1 MSNKSSPQY
10 GLPPDRLESQF
21 SDYKP
26 LYAEAEALIEANR
39 CLNCYDAPCISA
51 CPTGIDIPAFIKK
64 IATGN
69 IIGSAKV
76 IFEANMLGYST
87 GRVCP
92 VEELCVG
99 ACVYNDLNSSP
110 IQIGRL
116 QRYATKKAMEIE
128 ENTGKKLFPRNK
140 RKSEKKVAL
149 IGAGPASLACA
160 AYLALDGVEAVIF
173 EKDVLPGGL
182 NTTAVA
188 PYKIQTEDS
197 ITEVNWI
204 LQHGIELKTKV
215 EIGKDISLDQL
226 IDEYNAV
233 FIGIGLGAGRHL
245 ELEADNNPAVFS
257 ATNLIHKIKNDPD
270 FSLPNDLNTVL
281 IIGGGNT
288 AIDISRELAM
298 LGVKDVR
305 LLYRRSRQ
313 EMPGYEHEMVEASR
327 CGVRLVEN
335 VTPLEII
342 RNGEKIKSLKV
353 KSTISNDIFDFPCDW
368 VVEAVGQLKHV
379 FDISPDIE
387 VDEMGRLVVDSKSFR
402 TTNPKVY
409 AGGDCING
417 GKEVVN
423 AAQDGREAAFDML
436 KSWGISP
443 SLHGENYFKSFTSI
457 FVQEMTKEEN
467 IKNG

>member
-1 MSNKSSPQY
+1 MSDDTSPKHA
-10 GLPPDRLESQF
+10 LSPDRLEKQF

-26 LYAEAEALIEANR
+26 LYSAAEALIAANR

-64 IATGN
+64 ISTGN

-76 IFEANMLGYST
+76 IFEANMLGYTT

-110 IQIGRL
+110 IQIGQL
-116 QRYATKKAMEIE
+116 QRYATEKALEIE
-128 ENTGKKLFPRNK
+128 ESTGERLFPPNSK
-140 RKSEKKVAL
+140 KSEKKVAL

-160 AYLALDGVEAVIF
+160 AYLALDGIESVIF
-173 EKDVLPGGL
+173 EKDALPGGL

-197 ITEVNWI
+197 IEEVNWI
-204 LQHGIELKTKV
+204 LRHGVELKTGV
-215 EIGKDISLDQL
+215 EIGKDISLEQL
-226 IDEYNAV
+226 IEEYEAV
-233 FIGIGLGAGRHL
+233 FIGIGLGTGRRL
-245 ELEADNNPAVFS
+245 ELQEHDSPGVWS
-257 ATNLIHKIKNDPD
+257 ATDLIRKIKNDPN
-270 FSLPNDLNTVL
+270 FSLPDGLNTVL

-298 LGVKDVR
+298 LGVEDVR
-305 LLYRRSRQ
+305 LLYRRSRK
-313 EMPGYEHEMVEASR
+313 EMPGYEHEMVAASR
-327 CGVRLVEN
+327 YGVRLVEN
-335 VTPLEII
+335 VTPLEVIH
-342 RNGEKIKSLKV
+342 NGEQIKALKV
-353 KSTISNDIFDFPCDW
+353 TSTISNDIFDLPCDW

-379 FDISPDIE
+379 SKISPKIE
-387 VDEMGRLVVDSKSFR
+387 VDYHGTVMVDSKTR
-402 TTNPKVY
+402 CTANPKVY

-423 AAQDGREAAFDML
+423 AAQDGREAAFDIL
-436 KSWGISP
+436 RNLGISP
-443 SLHGENYFKSFTSI
+443 SLHGEKYFKSFVSNN
-457 FVQEMTKEEN
+457 EN
-467 IKNG
+467 

>member
-1 MSNKSSPQY
+1 MSDDTNPKHALS
-10 GLPPDRLESQF
+10 PDRLEKQF

-26 LYAEAEALIEANR
+26 LYSAAEALIEANR

-64 IATGN
+64 ISTGN

-76 IFEANMLGYST
+76 IFEANMLGYTT

-116 QRYATKKAMEIE
+116 QRYATEKALEIE
-128 ENTGKKLFPRNK
+128 ESTGKRLFPPNSK
-140 RKSEKKVAL
+140 KSEKKVAL

-160 AYLALDGVEAVIF
+160 AYLALDGIESVIF
-173 EKDVLPGGL
+173 EKDALPGGL

-188 PYKIQTEDS
+188 PYKIQAEDS
-197 ITEVNWI
+197 IEEVNWI
-204 LQHGIELKTKV
+204 LRHGVELKTGV
-215 EIGKDISLDQL
+215 EIGKDISLEQL
-226 IDEYNAV
+226 IEEYEAV
-233 FIGIGLGAGRHL
+233 FIGIGLGTGRRL
-245 ELEADNNPAVFS
+245 ELQGHDSSGVWS
-257 ATNLIHKIKNDPD
+257 ATDLIRKIKNNPD
-270 FSLPNDLNTVL
+270 FSLPDGLNTVL

-298 LGVKDVR
+298 LGVEDVR
-305 LLYRRSRQ
+305 LLYRRSRK
-313 EMPGYEHEMVEASR
+313 EMPGYEYEMVAASR
-327 CGVRLVEN
+327 YGVRLVEN
-335 VTPLEII
+335 VTPLEVIH
-342 RNGEKIKSLKV
+342 NGEQIKALKV
-353 KSTISNDIFDFPCDW
+353 TSTISNDIFDLSCDW

-379 FDISPDIE
+379 SKISSEIE
-387 VDEMGRLVVDSKSFR
+387 VDDQGTVVVDSKTR
-402 TTNPKVY
+402 CTANPKVY

-423 AAQDGREAAFDML
+423 AAQDGREAAFDIL
-436 KSWGISP
+436 RNLGISP
-443 SLHGENYFKSFTSI
+443 SLHGEKYFKSFVSNN
-457 FVQEMTKEEN
+457 EN
-467 IKNG
+467 

>member
-1 MSNKSSPQY
+1 MSDDTSPKHA
-10 GLPPDRLESQF
+10 LSPNRLEKQF

-26 LYAEAEALIEANR
+26 LYSAAESLIEANR

-64 IATGN
+64 ISTGN

-76 IFEANMLGYST
+76 IFEANMLGYTT
-87 GRVCP
+87 GRICP

-110 IQIGRL
+110 IQIGQL
-116 QRYATKKAMEIE
+116 QRYATEKALEIE
-128 ENTGKKLFPRNK
+128 ESTGKRLFPPNSK
-140 RKSEKKVAL
+140 KSEKKVAL

-160 AYLALDGVEAVIF
+160 AYLALDGIESVIF
-173 EKDVLPGGL
+173 EKDALPGGL

-197 ITEVNWI
+197 IEEVNWI
-204 LQHGIELKTKV
+204 LRHGVELKTGV
-215 EIGKDISLDQL
+215 EIGKDISLEQL
-226 IDEYNAV
+226 IEEYEAV
-233 FIGIGLGAGRHL
+233 FIGIGLGTGRRL
-245 ELEADNNPAVFS
+245 ELQGHDSPGVWS
-257 ATNLIHKIKNDPD
+257 ATDLIRKIKNDPD
-270 FSLPNDLNTVL
+270 FSLPDGLNTVL

-305 LLYRRSRQ
+305 LLYRRSRK
-313 EMPGYEHEMVEASR
+313 EMPGYEHEMVAASR
-327 CGVRLVEN
+327 YGVRLVEN
-335 VTPLEII
+335 VTPLEVIH
-342 RNGEKIKSLKV
+342 NGEQIKALKV
-353 KSTISNDIFDFPCDW
+353 TSTISNDIFDLSCDW

-379 FDISPDIE
+379 SKISPEIE
-387 VDEMGRLVVDSKSFR
+387 VDDQGTVVVDSKTR
-402 TTNPKVY
+402 CTANPKVY

-423 AAQDGREAAFDML
+423 AAQDGREAAFDIL
-436 KSWGISP
+436 RNLGISP
-443 SLHGENYFKSFTSI
+443 SLHGEKYFKSFVSNN
-457 FVQEMTKEEN
+457 EN
-467 IKNG
+467 

>member
-1 MSNKSSPQY
+1 MSDDTSPKHA
-10 GLPPDRLESQF
+10 LSPDRLEKQF

-26 LYAEAEALIEANR
+26 LYSAAEALIEANR

-64 IATGN
+64 ISTGN

-76 IFEANMLGYST
+76 IFEANMLGYTT

-110 IQIGRL
+110 IQIGQL
-116 QRYATKKAMEIE
+116 QRYATEKALEIE
-128 ENTGKKLFPRNK
+128 ESTGKRLFPPNSK
-140 RKSEKKVAL
+140 KSEKKVAL

-160 AYLALDGVEAVIF
+160 AYLALDGIESVIF
-173 EKDVLPGGL
+173 EKDALPGGL

-197 ITEVNWI
+197 IEEVNWI
-204 LQHGIELKTKV
+204 LRHGVELKTGV
-215 EIGKDISLDQL
+215 EIGKDISLEQL
-226 IDEYNAV
+226 IEEYEAV
-233 FIGIGLGAGRHL
+233 FIGIGLGTGRRL
-245 ELEADNNPAVFS
+245 ELQGHDSPGVWS
-257 ATNLIHKIKNDPD
+257 ATDLIRKIKNDPN
-270 FSLPNDLNTVL
+270 FSLPDGLNTVL

-298 LGVKDVR
+298 LGVEDVR
-305 LLYRRSRQ
+305 LLYRRSRK
-313 EMPGYEHEMVEASR
+313 EMPVYEHEMVAASR
-327 CGVRLVEN
+327 YGVRLVEN
-335 VTPLEII
+335 VTPLEVIH
-342 RNGEKIKSLKV
+342 NGEQIKALKV
-353 KSTISNDIFDFPCDW
+353 TSTISNDIFDLPCDW

-379 FDISPDIE
+379 SKISPKIE
-387 VDEMGRLVVDSKSFR
+387 VDDHGTVMVDSKTR
-402 TTNPKVY
+402 CTANPKVY

-423 AAQDGREAAFDML
+423 AAQDGREAAFDIL
-436 KSWGISP
+436 RNLGISP
-443 SLHGENYFKSFTSI
+443 SLHGEKYFKSFVSNN
-457 FVQEMTKEEN
+457 EN
-467 IKNG
+467 

>member
-1 MSNKSSPQY
+1 MSDDTSPKHA
-10 GLPPDRLESQF
+10 LSPDRLEKQF

-26 LYAEAEALIEANR
+26 LYSAAEALIEANR
-39 CLNCYDAPCISA
+39 CINCYDAPCISA

-64 IATGN
+64 ISTGN

-76 IFEANMLGYST
+76 IFEANMLGYTT

-110 IQIGRL
+110 IQIGQL
-116 QRYATKKAMEIE
+116 QRYATEKALEIE
-128 ENTGKKLFPRNK
+128 ESTGKRLFPPNSK
-140 RKSEKKVAL
+140 KSEKKVAL

-160 AYLALDGVEAVIF
+160 AYLALDGIESVIF
-173 EKDVLPGGL
+173 EKDALPGGL

-197 ITEVNWI
+197 IEEVNWI
-204 LQHGIELKTKV
+204 LRHGVELKTGV
-215 EIGKDISLDQL
+215 EIGKDISLEQL
-226 IDEYNAV
+226 IEEYEAV
-233 FIGIGLGAGRHL
+233 FIGIGLGTGRRL
-245 ELEADNNPAVFS
+245 ELQGHDSPGVWS
-257 ATNLIHKIKNDPD
+257 ATDLIRKIKNDPD
-270 FSLPNDLNTVL
+270 FSLPDGLNTVL

-305 LLYRRSRQ
+305 LLYRRSRK
-313 EMPGYEHEMVEASR
+313 EMPGYEHEMVAASR
-327 CGVRLVEN
+327 YGVRLVEN
-335 VTPLEII
+335 VTPLEVIH
-342 RNGEKIKSLKV
+342 NGEQIKALKV
-353 KSTISNDIFDFPCDW
+353 TSTISNDIFDLPCDW

-379 FDISPDIE
+379 FKISPEIE
-387 VDEMGRLVVDSKSFR
+387 VDDQGTVVVDSKTR
-402 TTNPKVY
+402 CTANPKVY

-423 AAQDGREAAFDML
+423 AAQDGREAAFDIL
-436 KSWGISP
+436 INLGISP
-443 SLHGENYFKSFTSI
+443 SLHGEKYFKSFVS
-457 FVQEMTKEEN
+457 EN
-467 IKNG
+467 EN

>member
-1 MSNKSSPQY
+1 MK
-10 GLPPDRLESQF
+10 
-21 SDYKP
+21 
-26 LYAEAEALIEANR
+26 I
-39 CLNCYDAPCISA
+39 IV
-51 CPTGIDIPAFIKK
+51 TG
-64 IATGN
+64 ATGH
-69 IIGSAKV
+69 IGSYLIRDLGLQFKESEIVMIDNMMTQRFASLFKLPKV
-76 IFEANMLGYST
+76 GNYSFIE
-87 GRVCP
+87 GDVR
-92 VEELCVG
+92 LM
-99 ACVYNDLNSSP
+99 DLNSLFKGAD
-110 IQIGRL
+110 IVIHL
-116 QRYATKKAMEIE
+116 AAITDATGSFDKAMEIE

-160 AYLALDGVEAVIF
+160 AYLALEGVEAVIF
-173 EKDVLPGGL
+173 EKDALPGGL

-197 ITEVNWI
+197 IEEVNWI
-204 LQHGIELKTKV
+204 LRHGVELKTGV
-215 EIGKDISLDQL
+215 EIGKDILLEQL
-226 IDEYNAV
+226 IEEYEAV
-233 FIGIGLGAGRHL
+233 FIGIGLGTGRRL
-245 ELEADNNPAVFS
+245 ELQGHDSPGVWS
-257 ATNLIHKIKNDPD
+257 ATDLIRKIKNDPD
-270 FSLPNDLNTVL
+270 FSLPDGLNTVL

-327 CGVRLVEN
+327 YGVRLVEN

-379 FDISPDIE
+379 SDISLEIE
-387 VDEMGRLVVDSKSFR
+387 VDDQGRVVVDSKTR
-402 TTNPKVY
+402 CTTNPKVY

-423 AAQDGREAAFDML
+423 AVQDGREAAFNIL
-436 KSWGISP
+436 RNLGISP
-443 SLHGENYFKSFTSI
+443 SLHGKKYFKSFVSNN
-457 FVQEMTKEEN
+457 EN
-467 IKNG
+467 

>member
-1 MSNKSSPQY
+1 
-10 GLPPDRLESQF
+10 
-21 SDYKP
+21 
-26 LYAEAEALIEANR
+26 
-39 CLNCYDAPCISA
+39 
-51 CPTGIDIPAFIKK
+51 
-64 IATGN
+64 
-69 IIGSAKV
+69 
-76 IFEANMLGYST
+76 
-87 GRVCP
+87 
-92 VEELCVG
+92 
-99 ACVYNDLNSSP
+99 
-110 IQIGRL
+110 
-116 QRYATKKAMEIE
+116 
-128 ENTGKKLFPRNK
+128 
-140 RKSEKKVAL
+140 
-149 IGAGPASLACA
+149 
-160 AYLALDGVEAVIF
+160 
-173 EKDVLPGGL
+173 
-182 NTTAVA
+182 
-188 PYKIQTEDS
+188 KIQTEDS

-226 IDEYNAV
+226 INEYNAV

-245 ELEADNNPAVFS
+245 ELGVNNNPAVFS
-257 ATNLIHKIKNDPD
+257 ATNLIRKIKNDPD

-327 CGVRLVEN
+327 YGVRLVEN

-443 SLHGENYFKSFTSI
+443 SLHGEKYFKSFTSI

>member
-1 MSNKSSPQY
+1 MSNKTSPQY
-10 GLPPDRLESQF
+10 GLPPDRLEKQF

-26 LYAEAEALIEANR
+26 LYTEAEALIEANR

-128 ENTGKKLFPRNK
+128 ENTGKKLFPLNR

-173 EKDVLPGGL
+173 EKEVLPGGL
-182 NTTAVA
+182 NSTAVA
-188 PYKIQTEDS
+188 PYKIQAEDS
-197 ITEVNWI
+197 IKEVNWI
-204 LQHGIELKTKV
+204 LQHGVELKTGV
-215 EIGKDISLDQL
+215 EIGKDISLEQL
-226 IDEYNAV
+226 IDENEAV
-233 FIGIGLGAGRHL
+233 FIGIGLGTGKRL
-245 ELEADNNPAVFS
+245 ELQGNDS
-257 ATNLIHKIKNDPD
+257 SGIWRATDLIRKIKNDPD
-270 FSLPNDLNTVL
+270 FSLPDKLNTVL

-298 LGVKDVR
+298 LGVEDVR
-305 LLYRRSRQ
+305 ILYRRSKQ
-313 EMPGYEHEMVEASR
+313 EMSGYNHEMVAASR
-327 CGVRLVEN
+327 YGVRLVEN
-335 VTPLEII
+335 VTPLEVI
-342 RNGEKIKSLKV
+342 RDGKQIKALKV
-353 KSTISNDIFDFPCDW
+353 MSNISNDIFELPCDW

-379 FDISPDIE
+379 SDISPDIE
-387 VDEMGRLVVDSKSFR
+387 VDDQGRVVVNSKTRR

-443 SLHGENYFKSFTSI
+443 SLHGEKYFKSFTSI
-457 FVQEMTKEEN
+457 FTQEVSNEEKM
-467 IKNG
+467 ING

>member
-1 MSNKSSPQY
+1 MGNKTSSKP
-10 GLPPDRLESQF
+10 LLSPKRLERQF

-26 LYAEAEALIEANR
+26 LYSEAEALIEANR
-39 CLNCYDAPCISA
+39 CINCYDAPCISA

-64 IATGN
+64 ISTGN

-116 QRYATKKAMEIE
+116 QHYAAKKAMEIE
-128 ENTGKKLFPRNK
+128 ENTGEKLFPRSK
-140 RKSEKKVAL
+140 RKSDKKVAL

-173 EKDVLPGGL
+173 EKDTLPGGL

-188 PYKIQTEDS
+188 PYKIQTEAS
-197 ITEVNWI
+197 IEEVNWI
-204 LQHGIELKTKV
+204 LQHGVELKTGV
-215 EIGKDISLDQL
+215 EIGKDIALEKL
-226 IDEYNAV
+226 IDEYEAV
-233 FIGIGLGAGRHL
+233 FIGIGLGMGKRL
-245 ELEADNNPAVFS
+245 ELKGNDSAAVWR
-257 ATNLIHKIKNDPD
+257 ATDLIRKIKNDPD
-270 FSLPNDLNTVL
+270 FSLPDELNTVL

-298 LGVKDVR
+298 LGVKDVS
-305 LLYRRSRQ
+305 LLYRRSRK

-327 CGVRLVEN
+327 YGVRLVEH

-342 RNGEKIKSLKV
+342 RNGEQIKALKV
-353 KSTISNDIFDFPCDW
+353 KSTISNDIFDLPCDW

-379 FDISPDIE
+379 SKISPEIE
-387 VDEMGRLVVDSKSFR
+387 VDDQGRVIVDAKTRR
-402 TTNPKVY
+402 TSNPKVY

-423 AAQDGREAAFDML
+423 AAQDGREAAFDIL
-436 KSWGISP
+436 RNLGISP
-443 SLHGENYFKSFTSI
+443 SLHGEKYFKSFVS
-457 FVQEMTKEEN
+457 EN
-467 IKNG
+467 KN

>member
-1 MSNKSSPQY
+1 MSDDTSSKHALSPN
-10 GLPPDRLESQF
+10 RLEKQF

-26 LYAEAEALIEANR
+26 LYSAAEALIEANR

-64 IATGN
+64 ISTGN

-76 IFEANMLGYST
+76 IFEANMLGYTT
-87 GRVCP
+87 GRICP

-110 IQIGRL
+110 IQIGQL
-116 QRYATKKAMEIE
+116 QRYATEKALEIE
-128 ENTGKKLFPRNK
+128 ESTGKRLFPPNSK
-140 RKSEKKVAL
+140 KSEKKVAL

-160 AYLALDGVEAVIF
+160 AYLALDGIESVIF
-173 EKDVLPGGL
+173 EKDALPGGL

-197 ITEVNWI
+197 IEEVNWI
-204 LQHGIELKTKV
+204 LRHGVELKTGV
-215 EIGKDISLDQL
+215 EIGKDISLEQL
-226 IDEYNAV
+226 IEEYEAV
-233 FIGIGLGAGRHL
+233 FIGIGLGTGRRL
-245 ELEADNNPAVFS
+245 ELQGHDSSGVWS
-257 ATNLIHKIKNDPD
+257 ATDLIRKIKNDPD
-270 FSLPNDLNTVL
+270 FSLPDGLNTVL

-305 LLYRRSRQ
+305 LLYRRSRK
-313 EMPGYEHEMVEASR
+313 EMPGYEHEMVAASR
-327 CGVRLVEN
+327 YGVRLVEN
-335 VTPLEII
+335 VTPLEVIH
-342 RNGEKIKSLKV
+342 NGEQIKALKV
-353 KSTISNDIFDFPCDW
+353 TSTISNDIFDLPCDW

-379 FDISPDIE
+379 FKISPEIE
-387 VDEMGRLVVDSKSFR
+387 VDDQGTVVVDSKTR
-402 TTNPKVY
+402 CTANPKVY

-423 AAQDGREAAFDML
+423 AAQDGREAAFDIL
-436 KSWGISP
+436 RNLGISP
-443 SLHGENYFKSFTSI
+443 SLHGEKYFKSFVSNN
-457 FVQEMTKEEN
+457 EN
-467 IKNG
+467 

>member
-1 MSNKSSPQY
+1 MSDDTSPKHA
-10 GLPPDRLESQF
+10 LSPNRLEKQF

-26 LYAEAEALIEANR
+26 LYSAAEALIEANR

-64 IATGN
+64 ISTGN

-76 IFEANMLGYST
+76 IFEANMLGYTT
-87 GRVCP
+87 GRICP

-110 IQIGRL
+110 IQIGQL
-116 QRYATKKAMEIE
+116 QRYATEKALEIE
-128 ENTGKKLFPRNK
+128 ESTGERLFPPNSK
-140 RKSEKKVAL
+140 KSEKKVAL

-160 AYLALDGVEAVIF
+160 AYLALDGIESVIF
-173 EKDVLPGGL
+173 EKDALPGGL

-197 ITEVNWI
+197 IEEVNWI
-204 LQHGIELKTKV
+204 LRHGVELKTGV
-215 EIGKDISLDQL
+215 EIGKDISLEQL
-226 IDEYNAV
+226 IEEYEAV
-233 FIGIGLGAGRHL
+233 FIGIGLGTGRRL
-245 ELEADNNPAVFS
+245 ELQEHDSPGVWS
-257 ATNLIHKIKNDPD
+257 ATDLIRKIKNDPN
-270 FSLPNDLNTVL
+270 FSLPDGLNTVL

-298 LGVKDVR
+298 LGVEDVR
-305 LLYRRSRQ
+305 LLYRRSRK

-327 CGVRLVEN
+327 YGVRLVEN
-335 VTPLEII
+335 VTPLEVIH
-342 RNGEKIKSLKV
+342 NGEQIKALKV
-353 KSTISNDIFDFPCDW
+353 TSTISNDIFDLPCDW

-379 FDISPDIE
+379 SKISPKIE
-387 VDEMGRLVVDSKSFR
+387 VDDQGTVVVDSKTR
-402 TTNPKVY
+402 CTANPKVY

-423 AAQDGREAAFDML
+423 AAQDGREAAFDIL
-436 KSWGISP
+436 RNLGISP
-443 SLHGENYFKSFTSI
+443 SLHGEKYFKSFVSNNEI
-457 FVQEMTKEEN
+457 
-467 IKNG
+467 

>member
-1 MSNKSSPQY
+1 MSDDTSFKHSLSPN
-10 GLPPDRLESQF
+10 RLEKQF

-26 LYAEAEALIEANR
+26 LYSAAEALIEANR

-64 IATGN
+64 ISTGN

-76 IFEANMLGYST
+76 IFEANMLGYTT
-87 GRVCP
+87 GRICP

-110 IQIGRL
+110 IQIGQL
-116 QRYATKKAMEIE
+116 QRYATEKALEIE
-128 ENTGKKLFPRNK
+128 ESTGKRLFPPNSK
-140 RKSEKKVAL
+140 KSEKKVAL

-160 AYLALDGVEAVIF
+160 AYLALDGIESVIF
-173 EKDVLPGGL
+173 EKDALPGGL

-197 ITEVNWI
+197 IEEVNWI
-204 LQHGIELKTKV
+204 LRHGVELKTGV
-215 EIGKDISLDQL
+215 EIGKDISLEQL
-226 IDEYNAV
+226 IEEYEAV
-233 FIGIGLGAGRHL
+233 FIGIGLGTGRRL
-245 ELEADNNPAVFS
+245 ELQGHDSSGVWS
-257 ATNLIHKIKNDPD
+257 ATDLIRKIKNDPD
-270 FSLPNDLNTVL
+270 FSLPDGLNTVL

-305 LLYRRSRQ
+305 LLYRRSRK
-313 EMPGYEHEMVEASR
+313 EMPGYEHEMVAASR
-327 CGVRLVEN
+327 YGVRLVEN
-335 VTPLEII
+335 VTPLEVIH
-342 RNGEKIKSLKV
+342 NGEQIKALKV
-353 KSTISNDIFDFPCDW
+353 TSTISNDIFDLSCDW

-379 FDISPDIE
+379 SKISPEIE
-387 VDEMGRLVVDSKSFR
+387 VDDQGTVVVDSKTR
-402 TTNPKVY
+402 CTANPKVY

-423 AAQDGREAAFDML
+423 AAQDGREAAFDIL
-436 KSWGISP
+436 RNLGISP
-443 SLHGENYFKSFTSI
+443 SLHGEKYFKSFVSNN
-457 FVQEMTKEEN
+457 EN
-467 IKNG
+467 

>member
-1 MSNKSSPQY
+1 MNDDTSSK
-10 GLPPDRLESQF
+10 LTISPDRLEKKF
-21 SDYKP
+21 VDYKP
-26 LYAEAEALIEANR
+26 LYTESEALIEANR

-92 VEELCVG
+92 VEDLCVG
-99 ACVYNDLNSSP
+99 ACVYNDLNYSP

-116 QRYATKKAMEIE
+116 QRYATEKALEKE
-128 ENTGKKLFPRNK
+128 VSTGKKLFPRNS

-173 EKDVLPGGL
+173 EKDGLPGGL
-182 NTTAVA
+182 NTMAVA
-188 PYKIQTEDS
+188 PYKFQTEDS
-197 ITEVNWI
+197 INEANWI
-204 LQHGIELKTKV
+204 LQHGVELKTGI
-215 EIGKDISLDQL
+215 EIGKDISLEQL
-226 IDEYNAV
+226 IDEYDAV
-233 FIGIGLGAGRHL
+233 FIGIGLGTDSRLDLPGS
-245 ELEADNNPAVFS
+245 DGPGVWG
-257 ATNLIHKIKNDPD
+257 ATDLIRQIKNNPD
-270 FSLPNDLNTVL
+270 FSLPQDLNTVL
-281 IIGGGNT
+281 VIGGGNT

-298 LGVKDVR
+298 LGAEDVR
-305 LLYRRSRQ
+305 MLYRRSRK
-313 EMPGYEHEMVEASR
+313 EMRGYDHEIVGASHY
-327 CGVRLVEN
+327 GVRLVEN
-335 VTPLEII
+335 VTPLEVV
-342 RNGEKIKSLKV
+342 RHGEKVKALKV
-353 KSTISNDIFDFPCDW
+353 SSTITDDTFELPCDW

-379 FDISPDIE
+379 SDVSPEIE
-387 VDEMGRLVVDSKSFR
+387 VDEMGRLIVDSETRR
-402 TTNPKVY
+402 TAHPKVY

-443 SLHGENYFKSFTSI
+443 SLHGKKYFKSFFTYD
-457 FVQEMTKEEN
+457 
-467 IKNG
+467 GH